1 MNLPFDIVSEN
12 QDFYGQLL
20 LTLIVLVASFLIVR
34 FAQRTILRFVDEPHR
49 RYRISKLVSRIGGLL
64 TIAAIVVIWSPDPSR
79 FVTILSVIGAGLAIA
94 NREAILSLAGRLNIA
109 LRAPFV
115 QGDRIE
121 VNGVIGD
128 VIDIRLIQTSLM
140 EVGGWVHAD
149 QSTGRL
155 VHIPNSWVL
164 QFGVYNYTQGF
175 SFIWNE
181 LPITITTRSDW
192 EAAREIMLSLA
203 QETAAIV
210 EHQVSKQILRM
221 SREYLVHY
229 SILTPFVYV
238 RIVPEGICLSLRYL
252 CEARKRRGTEHALT
266 VSILKAFR
274 EHGNIELAAEQGL
287 GSDEE
292 AAPQERKGPLPRPF
306 S

>member
-1 MNLPFDIVSEN
+1 MNLPLDITESAGL
-12 QDFYGQLL
+12 YRQLL
-20 LTLIVLVASFLIVR
+20 LTVVVLVGSYVLVR
-34 FAQRTILRFVDEPHR
+34 VFQRTALRFIDEPHR
-49 RYRISKLVSRIGGLL
+49 RYRVSKLIGRIWGIL
-64 TIAAIVVIWSPDPSR
+64 TVTMILVIWSPQPSR
-79 FVTILSVIGAGLAIA
+79 LVTILSVIGAGLAIA

-109 LRAPFV
+109 LRGPYV
-115 QGDRIE
+115 HGDRIE

-149 QSTGRL
+149 QSTGRI

-181 LPITITTRSDW
+181 LAVTVTFDSDW
-192 EAAREIMLSLA
+192 EAAREILLSLA

-210 EHQVSKQILRM
+210 EQQVSKQILKM

-238 RIVPEGICLSLRYL
+238 RVAGDGICLNLRYL
-252 CEARKRRGTEHALT
+252 CEVRKRRGTEHAL
-266 VSILKAFR
+266 SASLLKAFR
-274 EHGNIELAAEQGL
+274 EHGNITLVGAGETMKSE
-287 GSDEE
+287 
-292 AAPQERKGPLPRPF
+292 PPPERRGPLPRTL
-306 S
+306 